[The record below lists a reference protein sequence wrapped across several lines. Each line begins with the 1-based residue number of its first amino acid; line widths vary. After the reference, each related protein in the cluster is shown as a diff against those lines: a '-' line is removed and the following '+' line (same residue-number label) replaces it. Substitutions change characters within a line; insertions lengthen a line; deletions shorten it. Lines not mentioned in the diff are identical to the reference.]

1 MAGFGV
7 VDLPASLALD
17 PKPEFAGFIVC
28 MIVNWERSKVMKFIS
43 KR

>member
-28 MIVNWERSKVMKFIS
+28 MIVNWERSKVMKLIS